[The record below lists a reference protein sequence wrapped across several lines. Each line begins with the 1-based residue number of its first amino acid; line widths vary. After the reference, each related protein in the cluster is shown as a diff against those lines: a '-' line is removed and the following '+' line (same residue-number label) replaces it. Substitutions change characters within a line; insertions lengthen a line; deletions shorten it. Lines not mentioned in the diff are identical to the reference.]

1 MTNGAD
7 VINFRRTPDAVEEP
21 QKKSK
26 RIGGEEHIFYRPEM
40 HVSAED
46 QDTLG
51 PLRWATTY
59 SAHPTAILDGIY
71 RCVTTQMMDDLKG
84 SDHMAR
90 SKALCAICKAYEIL
104 CRAGYDEFLPLHR
117 QLQIGFYR
125 IAQTQRKVLTRRL
138 LSPETS
144 DEEAE
149 QISQFLVDMAWKHN
163 VGNA

>member
-7 VINFRRTPDAVEEP
+7 VINSSRTPDAEEP
-21 QKKSK
+21 RKKEKS
-26 RIGGEEHIFYRPEM
+26 ISAEQHIFYRPEM